1 MEYGHPVKLPDG
13 RYFLKISNSLLQVNN
28 VKLSDSLTGSSVTF
42 DIPESQQAV
51 ITDADASILVKAKES
66 KQDWFG
72 KELSDEAIQNAFQ
85 DSLTDGTISASPARL
100 KGEIVTTAFDTKKAS
115 VELQDVKA
123 GTSCDVLLELAG
135 LWFLKKSFG
144 PIWRVIQVR
153 VRGAARPVFAKEYLF
168 KDSPEDDE
176 PDPADYLD

>member
-1 MEYGHPVKLPDG
+1 MEYGRPVKLPDG
-13 RYFLKISNSLLQVNN
+13 RYFLKITNSLLQVNN
-28 VKLSDSLTGSSVTF
+28 VKLADSLTGSSITF
-42 DIPESQQAV
+42 DVPSSQQGP
-51 ITDADASILVKAKES
+51 IDELDASIIAKAKEC

-85 DSLTDGTISASPARL
+85 SSLTDDAISASPARL
-100 KGEIVTTAFDTKKAS
+100 KGEVVTTAFDSKKEAL
-115 VELQDVKA
+115 ELQDVKK
-123 GTSCDVLLELAG
+123 GSSCDVLLELAG

-144 PIWRVIQVR
+144 PIWRVVQVR

-168 KDSPEDDE
+168 KDSPEDEE